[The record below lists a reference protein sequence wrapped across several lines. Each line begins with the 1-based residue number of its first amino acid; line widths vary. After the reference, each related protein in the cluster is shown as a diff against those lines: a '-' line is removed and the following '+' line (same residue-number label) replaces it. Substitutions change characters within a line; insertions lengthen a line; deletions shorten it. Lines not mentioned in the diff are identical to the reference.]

1 MDPMQKG
8 NGQVLTNQCGVTR
21 VGARARGQPYGAKE
35 VLCPATT
42 QLSPVPTRT
51 GKGQCG
57 VVMTKRLMRSV
68 PVIGVAGEVTVK

>member
-35 VLCPATT
+35 V
-42 QLSPVPTRT
+42 
-51 GKGQCG
+51 
-57 VVMTKRLMRSV
+57 
-68 PVIGVAGEVTVK
+68 